1 MAGRKVS
8 KTEKDSL
15 ETHVDLCAER
25 YARLEE
31 KYDELKE
38 TFKEDRLI
46 IHERID
52 KVKTSIDDM
61 RALFIEQHLKQNR
74 IIITSA
80 VAIII
85 ALLSVISAGH
95 FF

>member
-38 TFKEDRLI
+38 TFGPKRLERAGI
-46 IHERID
+46 DIREKYVDFPAVTVDHEFYAD
-52 KVKTSIDDM
+52 PNTAGKSI
-61 RALFIEQHLKQNR
+61 
-74 IIITSA
+74 
-80 VAIII
+80 
-85 ALLSVISAGH
+85 
-95 FF
+95 

>member
-1 MAGRKVS
+1 
-8 KTEKDSL
+8 
-15 ETHVDLCAER
+15 
-25 YARLEE
+25 LEE

-52 KVKTSIDDM
+52 KVKSSIDDM
-61 RALFIEQHLKQNR
+61 KEWLMEQQTKQNR

-80 VAIII
+80 VAIILTLI
-85 ALLSVISAGH
+85 SVIAGH

>member
-31 KYDELKE
+31 KYDELAKSLNVKE
-38 TFKEDRLI
+38 NK
-46 IHERID
+46 
-52 KVKTSIDDM
+52 
-61 RALFIEQHLKQNR
+61 
-74 IIITSA
+74 
-80 VAIII
+80 
-85 ALLSVISAGH
+85 
-95 FF
+95 

>member
-1 MAGRKVS
+1 MAS
-8 KTEKDSL
+8 QTEKSSL

-52 KVKTSIDDM
+52 KVKSSIDDM
-61 RALFIEQHLKQNR
+61 KEWLMEQQTKQNR

-80 VAIII
+80 GAIILTLI
-85 ALLSVISAGH
+85 SVIAGH

>member
-38 TFKEDRLI
+38 TMGSNKKL
-46 IHERID
+46 
-52 KVKTSIDDM
+52 
-61 RALFIEQHLKQNR
+61 
-74 IIITSA
+74 
-80 VAIII
+80 
-85 ALLSVISAGH
+85 
-95 FF
+95 